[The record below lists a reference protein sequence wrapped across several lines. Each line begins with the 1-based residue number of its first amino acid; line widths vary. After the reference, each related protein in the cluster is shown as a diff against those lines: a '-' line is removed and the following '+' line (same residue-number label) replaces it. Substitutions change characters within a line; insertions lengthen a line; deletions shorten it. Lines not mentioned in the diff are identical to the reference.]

1 MAYEKTVWKNREVE
15 KPRTFTKVDNPD
27 GTITLTPAEGNIIE
41 PGTPIIASNMNK
53 IEDEIEL
60 LDTHPSSIASPTSLG
75 HVKIGSG
82 INMDSNGVIS
92 VPPIKNVTVYNELE
106 LYIDAN
112 NGNDNNNGSQSSP
125 FKTIQKAIDIMC
137 TGEIIATTLDIQCAP
152 GTYSAP
158 SNSSMQK
165 VFADIIAISSTDY
178 TNYSTNT
185 FMNGYFD
192 LSSTVGKTFIIARFT
207 FNASPYSILG
217 QNQCG
222 NVELI
227 NIKSVNCSTKCV
239 LLGQGGYFYADNC
252 ELKGANQAIDCE
264 YMSNVTIKGANTKLT
279 GLFTAVSLDSVG
291 SANIV
296 DATIATTSPNPNYGA
311 ITALG
316 GTTLWASGIKGTL
329 GASPV
334 FQSSGSIIF
343 KTNITATGAADVKDE
358 GGQIFS

>member
-1 MAYEKTVWKNREVE
+1 MAYERTVWKNREVE

-92 VPPIKNVTVYNELE
+92 VPPIKNVTVYDELE

-137 TGEIIATTLDIQCAP
+137 TGEIIATILYINCAP
-152 GTYSAP
+152 GTYDAP
-158 SNSSMQK
+158 VRYSMRK
-165 VFADIIAISSTDY
+165 VLANIIVIAATET
-178 TNYSTNT
+178 TNANT
-185 FMNGYFD
+185 FMNGY
-192 LSSTVGKTFIIARFT
+192 LSVDDMPGKIVRVLRFT
-207 FNASPYSILG
+207 FTGTTYAIIGSNQPANLYLYDIKSINAYRA
-217 QNQCG
+217 
-222 NVELI
+222 VELDD
-227 NIKSVNCSTKCV
+227 S
-239 LLGQGGYFYADNC
+239 GYLYVSGC
-252 ELKGANQAIDCE
+252 ELNSQASAIYCE
-264 YMSNVTIKGANTKLT
+264 NVSNVTIEGSSSTKLT
-279 GLFTAVSLDSVG
+279 SEYGPIIDLNSVG
-291 SANIV
+291 SAKIGGITL
-296 DATIATTSPNPNYGA
+296 AITIPSANEAA
-311 ITALG
+311 ITALA
-316 GTTLWASGIKGTL
+316 GTTLRASGIKGTL

-343 KTNITATGAADVKDE
+343 KDSITATGAADVKDK

>member
-1 MAYEKTVWKNREVE
+1 MAYERTVWKNREVE

-82 INMDSNGVIS
+82 INVDSSGVIS
-92 VPPIKNVTVYNELE
+92 VPLIKNVTVYDELE

-112 NGNDNNNGSQSSP
+112 NGNDSNEGSQSSP

-137 TGEIIATTLDIQCAP
+137 TGEIIATTLNIQCAP
-152 GTYSAP
+152 GTYDAP
-158 SNSSMQK
+158 TKESMHK
-165 VFADIIAISSTDY
+165 VFADIIIIAATEM
-178 TNYSTNT
+178 TNANT
-185 FMNGYFD
+185 FMNGY
-192 LSSTVGKTFIIARFT
+192 LSVDNMPGKIVRVLRFT
-207 FNASPYSILG
+207 FTSTTYAIIGSNQAANLYLYDIKSINAYSA
-217 QNQCG
+217 
-222 NVELI
+222 VELD
-227 NIKSVNCSTKCV
+227 NS
-239 LLGQGGYFYADNC
+239 GYLYVSDC
-252 ELKGANQAIDCE
+252 ELNSQVSAICCE
-264 YMSNVTIKGANTKLT
+264 NVSNVTIEGSSSTKLT
-279 GLFTAVSLDSVG
+279 SEYGPIIDLNSVG
-291 SANIV
+291 SAKI
-296 DATIATTSPNPNYGA
+296 DGITLA
-311 ITALG
+311 ITIPSANEAAICAG
-316 GTTLWASGIKGTL
+316 YGTTLYAEGIKGTL

-343 KTNITATGAADVKDE
+343 KDSITATGAADVKDK